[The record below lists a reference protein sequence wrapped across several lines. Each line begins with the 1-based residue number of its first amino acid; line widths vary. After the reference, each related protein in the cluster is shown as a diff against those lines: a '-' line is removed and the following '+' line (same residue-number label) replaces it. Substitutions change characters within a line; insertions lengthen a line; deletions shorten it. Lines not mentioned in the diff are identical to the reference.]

1 MGLAEKWDITD
12 ELWDRSWSLLSVG
25 EAQRLSL
32 AIANGLD
39 RAEVLMLDGACF
51 VCYGNAFSAFIYPL
65 PRGLF
70 TKEPTSG
77 LDDRLSK
84 VVEDTLIDEVKDQ
97 NKALKA
103 IIWITHSEE
112 QAERVG
118 TRFMRLSSGGI
129 EEVFRREP

>member
-1 MGLAEKWDITD
+1 MSLAEKWGITE
-12 ELWDRSWSLLSVG
+12 ELWDRPWSLLSIG

-39 RAEVLMLDGACF
+39 RAEVLMLD
-51 VCYGNAFSAFIYPL
+51 
-65 PRGLF
+65 
-70 TKEPTSG
+70 EPTSG
-77 LDDRLSK
+77 LDGHLSK

-112 QAERVG
+112 QADRVG
-118 TRFMRLSSGGI
+118 TRFMRLTSKGV
-129 EEVFRREP
+129 EELFRPEL